1 MIGRSS
7 KTPVTPRS
15 RLRGAAFSLAAVA
28 LLTPD
33 DLAAQTRLTRPLN
46 LTAPTPLVWGPAPV
60 SPTGDGSPAFLAL
73 VWQAPPQV
81 AGITTVSYAVHR
93 WLESDIHCCQ
103 VLVTGLTSPQW
114 TDASIAPPGAYNY
127 RITAFHSNNSVGSV
141 DVRWVRPAPVNPAR
155 VWHTLSGN
163 NVYLQWDPVWNV
175 SWYEVTGP
183 GLGFPSFQLVGQT
196 TMPAK
201 NLPSGT
207 HTWTIGSFFA
217 APNSQVVV
225 STPASQFRVITVI
238 VPQ

>member
-1 MIGRSS
+1 MTRDWNLA
-7 KTPVTPRS
+7 TVR
-15 RLRGAAFSLAAVA
+15 RGVLLSAIVA
-28 LLTPD
+28 LVPHADGLS
-33 DLAAQTRLTRPLN
+33 AQTRLTRPLN
-46 LTAPTPLVWGPAPV
+46 LGTPVLLVAGPAPV
-60 SPTGDGSPAFLAL
+60 SPNGDGTPAYFDL
-73 VWQAPPQV
+73 WWAPPP
-81 AGITTVSYAVHR
+81 APPGGSTTTVYAVHR